1 MSRELVDRILPHLEG
16 RKIEKV
22 LEIGGR
28 RSWLERRCST
38 ISVYNAYD
46 EIPAAPGVK
55 KHDPAGPLSLDNA
68 SHDLV
73 LTLELFE
80 RLKMS
85 QLYMVA
91 SESRRILRPGGL
103 WLLSGLSVEGT
114 PLRRLMEG
122 ALCKVQG
129 RKALELMHYISPE
142 DWKTLED
149 VKWKDG
155 FLTQQF
161 LALERL

>member
-38 ISVYNAYD
+38 VSVYNAYD
-46 EIPAAPGVK
+46 ENPGEPGVE
-55 KHDPAGPLSLDNA
+55 KHDPADPVPLEDT

-73 LTLELFE
+73 LTLGLFE

-91 SESRRILRPGGL
+91 SESRRVLRPGGL
-103 WLLSGLSVEGT
+103 WLISGLSIDGCFF
-114 PLRRLMEG
+114 RRLMES
-122 ALCKVQG
+122 ALHKAQS
-129 RKALELMHYISPE
+129 RKALELTHYISPE